1 MFCNDFVSVSLIVKK
16 KAKTVKQ
23 SGCGLASVLKKM
35 GISNII
41 SDDIFGWKQKWST
54 GMKAWKEKRKIIYII
69 EIILLLLYAY
79 FALNY
84 SREIDSIFLKTILQF
99 SRHLIH
105 IGLILCWIVSIQQRI
120 LHTAVRRCLL
130 SVGMLLVQYAGRADH
145 YRISEKW
152 KYICVPAFILLML
165 VFTNDIHQQ
174 VFRFPYGFAVQ
185 KGIILMD
192 RDII

>member
-41 SDDIFGWKQKWST
+41 SDDIFRWKQKWST

-105 IGLILCWIVSIQQRI
+105 IALILCWMCPYNSGSCTQPSDV
-120 LHTAVRRCLL
+120 
-130 SVGMLLVQYAGRADH
+130 
-145 YRISEKW
+145 
-152 KYICVPAFILLML
+152 
-165 VFTNDIHQQ
+165 VF
-174 VFRFPYGFAVQ
+174 
-185 KGIILMD
+185 
-192 RDII
+192 

>member
-1 MFCNDFVSVSLIVKK
+1 MFCNDFVFVSLIVKK

-41 SDDIFGWKQKWST
+41 SDDIFRWKQKRST
-54 GMKAWKEKRKIIYII
+54 GMKAWKEKRKI
-69 EIILLLLYAY
+69 
-79 FALNY
+79 
-84 SREIDSIFLKTILQF
+84 T
-99 SRHLIH
+99 
-105 IGLILCWIVSIQQRI
+105 
-120 LHTAVRRCLL
+120 VRRCLL